1 MKHVLK
7 TLIEDGVLSFSDL
20 VLKYYHKFDLS
31 DREAIALIKL
41 HALIEEKERVIRP
54 EQFSKW
60 LSASPKQTENIL
72 NSLITKG
79 YLSIT
84 LKEDE
89 DGKEYETFDVDFF
102 LNKVAKHFKEKLN
115 ERSEDDLENI
125 VEYLEDMFQKPLTQM
140 DMETVQSWIYE
151 ESYDETLIKDA
162 VKQVVTYKNPTIK
175 SVDRVLLNRLKDTKK
190 TPERNTEALK
200 EFHKLWDE

>member
-20 VLKYYHKFDLS
+20 VLKYYHKFDLN

-41 HALIEEKERVIRP
+41 HSLIEEKERVIRP

-102 LNKVAKHFKEKLN
+102 LNKVAKHFKEKQN

-162 VKQVVTYKNPTIK
+162 VKQVVTHKNPSIK

>member
-102 LNKVAKHFKEKLN
+102 LNKVAKHFKEKQN

-162 VKQVVTYKNPTIK
+162 VKQVVTHKNPSIK